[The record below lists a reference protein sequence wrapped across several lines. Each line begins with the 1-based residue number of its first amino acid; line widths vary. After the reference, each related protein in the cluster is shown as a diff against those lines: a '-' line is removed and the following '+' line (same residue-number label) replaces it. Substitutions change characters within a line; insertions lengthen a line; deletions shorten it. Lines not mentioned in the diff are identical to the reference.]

1 MLLYYFRNT
10 TVLSPC
16 LEEVFYKIFTVK
28 NGCEHTK
35 DNLDCTSYS
44 FLVFAK
50 QNLVLLEGIASS
62 KLQHSA

>member
-1 MLLYYFRNT
+1 M
-10 TVLSPC
+10 
-16 LEEVFYKIFTVK
+16 FTMK

-44 FLVFAK
+44 FMVFAK